1 MEPVGTD
8 KKGLASVAEI
18 RNPWVSWE
26 WEADLETC
34 DDRVET
40 LRCSTYGFPYVPADK
55 RKIRISRI
63 IRT

>member
-40 LRCSTYGFPYVPADK
+40 LRCSTYGFPYVP
-55 RKIRISRI
+55 
-63 IRT
+63 